1 MLWDGTGCY
10 GIFEGGVFLEF
21 TDFGTRLY
29 DVASSNMQRG
39 DFCRM
44 LFDNITDLSTADGD
58 PLDLEADTYRKYL
71 RGASP
76 ITKLAKSIN
85 AYIETTVFIAYIEHH
100 PEGVIGNIAKAF
112 KDVFPDIDVNDSK
125 QVAECIAELF
135 EAIILDASKEPTPL
149 SEDSG
154 LDSFEKQSDTADNN
168 ETRFSNQL
176 IDVSNSKIYYDPQ
189 SEMLYIGKSK
199 MRVPKSIIPDEPE
212 EHEMV
217 YVNELLAAYSNTSSE
232 KLTIA
237 TLKGKFKRD
246 YLDQRIN
253 YFSAL
258 DVERFARETVNVGD
272 EQVGLWKSDTFSY
285 INSVLWGNFDDDFQ
299 RLMAVMARAVDAKT
313 TSVIEKFE
321 NLINPAARK
330 GVCHLLV
337 TDGQMKW
344 VDDDE

>member
-1 MLWDGTGCY
+1 M
-10 GIFEGGVFLEF
+10 EF

-29 DVASSNMQRG
+29 NVASSNMNKA

-44 LFDNITDLSTADGD
+44 LFERITDLSTADGD
-58 PLDLEADTYRKYL
+58 PLDLEPDTYRKYL

-85 AYIETTVFIAYIEHH
+85 AYIEITVFIAYIEQH
-100 PEGVIGNIAKAF
+100 PEGVIANIAKAF
-112 KDVFPDIDVNDSK
+112 KDDFPDIDINDSK
-125 QVAECIAELF
+125 QIAEYIADLF
-135 EAIILDASKEPTPL
+135 ESIILEASKESTTL

-154 LDSFEKQSDTADNN
+154 LDAFDIHSDDIDITDKK
-168 ETRFSNQL
+168 FSNQL

-189 SEMLYIGKSK
+189 SEMLYIGKTK
-199 MRVPKSIIPDEPE
+199 LRVPKSIIPDEPE
-212 EHEMV
+212 DHELV
-217 YVNELLAAYSNTSSE
+217 YVNELLAAYSNANGE
-232 KLTIA
+232 KLSID

-258 DVERFARETVNVGD
+258 DVARFARETVNVGD

-299 RLMAVMARAVDAKT
+299 RLLAVMAKAVDAKT